1 MLKILIVRFRRVGD
15 AVLTTSICST
25 LKKSIPD
32 AEIHYVLNEN
42 IAPLFEH
49 HPDID
54 KVIPFSDRELKS
66 IFRYLKKIRQVMKE
80 GKYDVIIDARST
92 INTMLFPLMSLR
104 SKYRIGLKKSYT
116 HLVYNYRVN
125 NQKDPER
132 RDVIQQLL
140 MLANPL
146 SSEFDIK
153 EKPVFSLHCTAEE
166 IEKYREYMTSMG
178 VDHKK
183 PVVVCAVA
191 TRIEHKMW
199 PLEYMRDVIL
209 RILDKY
215 KDAQLIFN
223 YAGEREKA
231 LAHQL
236 HEMLGRDPRIFINLE
251 AKNIRELA
259 AVLANSN
266 FFFGNEGGPR
276 HISQAFEIP
285 SYAIFPPEVGIEKW
299 LPNRTDNYQ
308 GIDPIDIDPVMTI
321 DKNVSYEEKFRLIT
335 PNRVWEVLDGML
347 DKYLPKQE
355 EEEEKSIEQA
365 QTKRRRLVQYVHHF
379 S

>member
-1 MLKILIVRFRRVGD
+1 MPRILIIRFRRVGD

-25 LKKSIPD
+25 LKKSIPG
-32 AEIHYVLNEN
+32 AEIHYVLNES

-54 KVIPFSDRELKS
+54 KVIPFSDKELKS
-66 IFRYLKKIRQVMKE
+66 IFRYLSKIRKIMKE
-80 GKYDVIIDARST
+80 GKYDIIIDARST

-116 HLVYNYRVN
+116 HLIYNHRVN
-125 NQKDPER
+125 NQNDPSR
-132 RDVIQQLL
+132 TSAVQQLL

-146 SSEFDIK
+146 SSEFDIN
-153 EKPVFSLHCTAEE
+153 EKPMFRLHCTQEE
-166 IEKYREYMTSMG
+166 VDKYKEYMVSMG
-178 VDHKK
+178 IDIAK

-191 TRIEHKMW
+191 TRLEHKMW
-199 PLEYMRDVIL
+199 PLEHMRDVIQ

-223 YAGEREKA
+223 YAGDREKT
-231 LAHQL
+231 LAYEL
-236 HEMLGRDPRIFINLE
+236 YDMLGRDPRIFINLE

-285 SYAIFPPEVGIEKW
+285 SYAIFPPGISMNKW
-299 LPNRTDNYQ
+299 LPNKADNYQ
-308 GIDPIDIDPVMTI
+308 GINPLDIDPTLTI
-321 DKNVSYEEKFRLIT
+321 DENVSYEEKFSLVT
-335 PNRVWEVLDGML
+335 PNRVWEVLDAML
-347 DKYLPKQE
+347 DRYLPKQE
-355 EEEEKSIEQA
+355 NIKKKCIED
-365 QTKRRRLVQYVHHF
+365 KELIQYLHDF
-379 S
+379 T